1 MPQQWVQEQTDTDL
15 EIQRLLKQSSQLPR
29 HIAIIMDGN
38 GRWAQ
43 ERGLPRYEGHR
54 EGINS
59 VRDIVKASATLGIQY
74 LTLYAF
80 SMENWKRPKQEI
92 SVLMEL
98 LQYYLKVETPELKAN
113 NVRLQAI
120 GKLNALPKRVYRQ
133 LLRSINETADNT
145 GLTLTLALSYSGR
158 WDLVRAMQLIALD
171 IRRGKLSPEDITE
184 ELVSSYLLTAD
195 LPDPDLVIRTSGEMR
210 LSNFLLWETAYSEI
224 YITHKYWPDFRRNDL
239 YQALMDYLRRERRFG
254 LTSEQIRQQRQQFDN
269 VEYLLRHDE
278 S

>member
-38 GRWAQ
+38 GRWAR
-43 ERGLPRYEGHR
+43 ERAHPRYYGHR

-239 YQALMDYLRRERRFG
+239 YQALVDYLRRERRFG
-254 LTSEQIRQQRQQFDN
+254 LTSEQVRQQRQQFDN
-269 VEYLLRHDE
+269 VEYLLRQDE
-278 S
+278 P